1 MALGSRFASTNQY
14 RDSMI
19 FLIYEHLQI
28 MVIEIAIV
36 MWGVKSNGKAHDG
49 GSLDSLYRS
58 RGVHMHSG
66 STLRRRGDAYTGFPL
81 YRGQSGAGGSA
92 ETTAVIQ
99 PSAQQGVV
107 LSLSN
112 KEHHS
117 K

>member
-1 MALGSRFASTNQY
+1 MT
-14 RDSMI
+14 

-28 MVIEIAIV
+28 MVIEIAIIL
-36 MWGVKSNGKAHDG
+36 WGIKSSGKSHDE
-49 GSLDSLYRS
+49 DSQDGLYRS

-81 YRGQSGAGGSA
+81 YRGPPGGGSGST
-92 ETTAVIQ
+92 ESIAVVQ
-99 PSAQQGVV
+99 PSTQQGAV